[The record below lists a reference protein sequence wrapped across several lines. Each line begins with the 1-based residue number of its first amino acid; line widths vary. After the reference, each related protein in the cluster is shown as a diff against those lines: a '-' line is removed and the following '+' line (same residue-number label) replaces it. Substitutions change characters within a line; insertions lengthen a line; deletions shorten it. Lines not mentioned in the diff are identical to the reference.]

1 MDRRLSSVLV
11 MALCFL
17 AAPRISPGQDVT
29 VSTTGLVTDTAARLV
44 PGAKA
49 IARNVGTNATFQVTS
64 DREGVYRLRQ
74 LPIGEYTP
82 TVTAAGFQTFEA
94 KPFRLQVNEVAR
106 LDVPLAVGST
116 NTVITVEAAPL
127 KEYLVATLRLEAF
140 NATNA
145 VNLGQPSTTVTSSMF
160 MRITSAGRP
169 RILQLALRF
178 KW

>member
-29 VSTTGLVTDTAARLV
+29 VSTTGLVTDPTARLV
-44 PGAKA
+44 
-49 IARNVGTNATFQVTS
+49 
-64 DREGVYRLRQ
+64 
-74 LPIGEYTP
+74 
-82 TVTAAGFQTFEA
+82 
-94 KPFRLQVNEVAR
+94 
-106 LDVPLAVGST
+106 
-116 NTVITVEAAPL
+116 
-127 KEYLVATLRLEAF
+127 VATLRLEAF